1 MKFIGGINLFFD
13 NKKYFIFYNSII
25 SSRGEEIQVYKFNTE
40 LLDDNSLNN
49 WALGLR
55 YNYIEKDLLEL
66 AISGTGLTKKEYLE
80 KMIFPN
86 PEVSQGAATMS
97 GEFGELLVYDYIN
110 YVLEYYVPRVR
121 YFNKVNP
128 DMPVPGSDVI
138 GYKMENYNKGSKN
151 DKLLVAEVKTRS
163 TISGN
168 KTTAITET
176 ITKAIQGA
184 SKDRV
189 RVGESLNAEKSKL
202 LTIGRFREAKIV
214 ERFQNKTDNPYNLDF
229 FAVAVMDN
237 ELYSEQLILDVI
249 NNQNENIKFTN
260 ILIIHSKELK
270 SFLRDLYKR
279 ACVC

>member
-138 GYKMENYNKGSKN
+138 GYKMENYKKGSKN

-202 LTIGRFREAKIV
+202 LTRGRFREAKIV

>member
-55 YNYIEKDLLEL
+55 YNYIEKDLSEL

-202 LTIGRFREAKIV
+202 LTRGRFREAKIV

>member
-202 LTIGRFREAKIV
+202 LTRGRFRESKIV

>member
-202 LTIGRFREAKIV
+202 LTRGRFREAKIV

>member
-1 MKFIGGINLFFD
+1 M
-13 NKKYFIFYNSII
+13 
-25 SSRGEEIQVYKFNTE
+25 
-40 LLDDNSLNN
+40 LDDNSLNN

-202 LTIGRFREAKIV
+202 LTRGRFREAKIV

>member
-13 NKKYFIFYNSII
+13 NKKYFIFDNSII

-40 LLDDNSLNN
+40 LLNENSLNN

-176 ITKAIQGA
+176 ITKAIKGA

-202 LTIGRFREAKIV
+202 LTRGRFREAKIV

-270 SFLRDLYKR
+270 SILRDLYKR

>member
-202 LTIGRFREAKIV
+202 LTRGRFRESKIV

-270 SFLRDLYKR
+270 SFVRDLYKR